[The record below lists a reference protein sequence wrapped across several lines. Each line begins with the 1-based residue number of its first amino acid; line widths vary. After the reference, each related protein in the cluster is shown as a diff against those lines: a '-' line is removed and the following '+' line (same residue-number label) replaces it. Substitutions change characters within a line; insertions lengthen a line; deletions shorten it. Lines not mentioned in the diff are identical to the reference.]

1 MGSRGFRQS
10 RGCRKPPE
18 PCGHHPGRDPSP
30 VPTCGT
36 PSPQG
41 RGIDIKITALS
52 QGRLSQNSEGG
63 SWNAKRKGMSQEIR
77 ANYEQMDLLPQS
89 LEDWVPADH
98 PACATRVFSYRLH
111 IMTAWVLL
119 PDAKTH
125 MMTRD
130 CRDVL
135 SFELQCKLKRRPS
148 ALKPQAGP
156 RRWKCCRSL
165 L

>member
-1 MGSRGFRQS
+1 MDSPGFRQS

-30 VPTCGT
+30 VPPCGT
-36 PSPQG
+36 PSSQG

-98 PACATRVFSYRLH
+98 PARFLRAFVEALDLGELGFRRRESEAGRPNYAVELLLK
-111 IMTAWVLL
+111 AWLYGYV
-119 PDAKTH
+119 A
-125 MMTRD
+125 R
-130 CRDVL
+130 
-135 SFELQCKLKRRPS
+135 
-148 ALKPQAGP
+148 
-156 RRWKCCRSL
+156 
-165 L
+165 